1 MRVEAPFIATGV
13 AEERTVWLSGE
24 FTTLCNKLL
33 FPVVWLALI
42 SGIFLSVFVR
52 TGHISIAG
60 SFRFLAVVFLI
71 GTAFMVWFSVRL
83 RRVGY
88 AGKELVISNYWREAR
103 IPFDQVEA
111 VEPVWWYRGR
121 LVRIQLRSQSPF
133 GQVVY
138 YLPKWGFI
146 RCLWSSPDQ
155 ELREL
160 IS

>member
-1 MRVEAPFIATGV
+1 MRVEAPFMATGV
-13 AEERTVWLSGE
+13 STERTVWLSGE
-24 FTTLCNKLL
+24 FVTLFNKLL

-42 SGIFLSVFVR
+42 SGVLLSVFVR
-52 TGHISIAG
+52 TGHISIA
-60 SFRFLAVVFLI
+60 SNARFLVGLFLI
-71 GTAFMVWFSVRL
+71 GTAFMVWFSLRL
-83 RRVGY
+83 QRVGY

-111 VEPVWWYRGR
+111 VEYRGR
-121 LVRIQLRSQSPF
+121 LVRILLRSESPF

-146 RCLWSSPDQ
+146 RCLWLSPDK

>member
-1 MRVEAPFIATGV
+1 MRVETPSMATGV
-13 AEERTVWLSGE
+13 SAERTIWLSGE
-24 FTTLCNKLL
+24 FVTLFNKLL

-42 SGIFLSVFVR
+42 SGVLLSVFVR
-52 TGHISIAG
+52 TGHLSIAG
-60 SFRFLAVVFLI
+60 NARLLVVFVLI
-71 GTAFMVWFSVRL
+71 GTAFMLWFSL
-83 RRVGY
+83 RVQRVGY
-88 AGKELVISNYWREAR
+88 SGKELVISNYWREAR
-103 IPFDQVEA
+103 IPFNQVET

-146 RCLWSSPDQ
+146 RCLWASPDE

-160 IS
+160 I

>member
-1 MRVEAPFIATGV
+1 MRVEAPFLATGV
-13 AEERTVWLSGE
+13 SAERTVWLCGE
-24 FTTLCNKLL
+24 FITLFNKLL

-42 SGIFLSVFVR
+42 SGVLLSVFVR
-52 TGHISIAG
+52 TGHISIA
-60 SFRFLAVVFLI
+60 SNARFLVGLFLI

-83 RRVGY
+83 QRVGY

-103 IPFDQVEA
+103 IPFAQVEA

-121 LVRIQLRSQSPF
+121 LVRVQLRSESTF

-146 RCLWSSPDQ
+146 RCLWSSPDK